1 MLGSTLAF
9 ALMQICVKYL
19 PHIPAH
25 ELILFRSIVSIVLS
39 VAMLQKLGIPLLGNN
54 KKVLLMRGIF
64 GTTALLLFFYTLQN
78 IPLASAVTLQYLSP
92 IFTALFAAIFLKEKM
107 QIKHWLYFGI
117 SFAGVALIKGFD
129 ERISLTFMLIGI
141 CSAMFSGMAYTCI
154 RQLKDTEHPV
164 VVVLYFPLVAIPIMS
179 VLSYL
184 NWVTPQGIDWLYL
197 ILMGLFTQIAQI
209 LMTKGIQTGVA
220 NKMISLKYVG
230 TIYAL
235 AIGYLLFGESYGIM
249 SLLGIA
255 MVIAGVVLN
264 LWKKKG
270 VSNRYCVSGGTNEI
284 SLFFY

>member
-25 ELILFRSIVSIVLS
+25 ELILFRSIISIVLS
-39 VAMLQKLGIPLLGNN
+39 VAVLQKLGIPILGNN
-54 KKVLLMRGIF
+54 KKILIFRGIF

-107 QIKHWLYFGI
+107 LVKQWLYFGI

-154 RQLKDTEHPV
+154 RQLKDTEHPL

-179 VLSYL
+179 ILSYL

-197 ILMGLFTQIAQI
+197 LLMGLFTQIAQI
-209 LMTKGIQTGVA
+209 LMTKGIQSGVA

-235 AIGYLLFGESYGIM
+235 AIGYLLFGESYEIM
-249 SLLGIA
+249 SLLGIT
-255 MVIAGVVLN
+255 MVILGVVLN
-264 LWKKKG
+264 LSKKK
-270 VSNRYCVSGGTNEI
+270 VK
-284 SLFFY
+284 